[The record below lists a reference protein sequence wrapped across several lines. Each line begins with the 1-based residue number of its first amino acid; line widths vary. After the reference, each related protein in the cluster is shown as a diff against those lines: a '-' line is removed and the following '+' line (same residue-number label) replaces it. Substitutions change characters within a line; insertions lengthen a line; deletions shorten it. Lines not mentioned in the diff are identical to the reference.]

1 MGAPAA
7 EMEYLSP
14 LRKLMRFFHKSRDG
28 WKRKCGAAK
37 HANKLL
43 QNQVRA
49 VERSREQWKQR
60 VQEQE
65 RRIAEL
71 EAERQKIAVA

>member
-1 MGAPAA
+1 MSLETEVA
-7 EMEYLSP
+7 EYSSP
-14 LRKLMRFFHKSRDG
+14 VRKLMHVFQRSRNG
-28 WKRKCGAAK
+28 WKRKCQEAK

-49 VERSREQWKQR
+49 VERSREKWKRDAREYQ
-60 VQEQE
+60 

-71 EAERQKIAVA
+71 EAELQKIL